1 MNTQNVNYNFM
12 LGLLNKYKKAALYV
26 LIGLIVIYGMIY
38 IFTPKPQMPTEYKNT
53 LDSLAKENATLR
65 DKQKQAD
72 SAISS
77 YQSQIFD
84 LDYAISN
91 VKEKETVIKEYYH
104 EVSDKVNN
112 YTPTQVDSFF
122 KARYNY

>member
-1 MNTQNVNYNFM
+1 MQEYV
-12 LGLLNKYKKAALYV
+12 NKYKKPALYV
-26 LIGLIVIYGMIY
+26 LIGLVVIYGMIY

-84 LDYAISN
+84 LYYAISN

>member
-1 MNTQNVNYNFM
+1 
-12 LGLLNKYKKAALYV
+12 
-26 LIGLIVIYGMIY
+26 
-38 IFTPKPQMPTEYKNT
+38 
-53 LDSLAKENATLR
+53 
-65 DKQKQAD
+65 
-72 SAISS
+72 
-77 YQSQIFD
+77 

>member
-1 MNTQNVNYNFM
+1 M
-12 LGLLNKYKKAALYV
+12 
-26 LIGLIVIYGMIY
+26 YGMIY

-53 LDSLAKENATLR
+53 LDSLAKDNAALR
-65 DKQKQAD
+65 AKQKQVD

>member
-1 MNTQNVNYNFM
+1 M
-12 LGLLNKYKKAALYV
+12 
-26 LIGLIVIYGMIY
+26 YGIIY
-38 IFTPKPQMPTEYKNT
+38 IFTPKPQIPVDYKNT
-53 LDSLAKENATLR
+53 LDSLAKENAALR
-65 DKQKQAD
+65 DKQKQVD

-84 LDYAISN
+84 LDYAIGN
-91 VKEKETVIKEYYH
+91 VKQKETVIKEYYH
-104 EVSDKVNN
+104 EVGNKVDE

>member
-1 MNTQNVNYNFM
+1 M

-84 LDYAISN
+84 LDYAIGN

>member
-1 MNTQNVNYNFM
+1 MLEFVN
-12 LGLLNKYKKAALYV
+12 NKYVKIALYILV
-26 LIGLIVIYGMIY
+26 GLVVMYGMIY
-38 IFTPKPQMPTEYKNT
+38 IFTPKPQIPTEYKNA
-53 LDSLAKENATLR
+53 LDSLAKENAALR
-65 DKQKQAD
+65 DKQKQVD

-84 LDYAISN
+84 LDYAIGN
-91 VKEKETVIKEYYH
+91 IKTKETVIKEYYH
-104 EVSDKVNN
+104 EVSNKVGE